1 MSDHT
6 HSPAAHLLGVQCIVC
21 ATPLSDAK
29 SAELGIGPVCRKK
42 WGYDD
47 EIPGGEPARKVA
59 NALVY
64 EATCAKR
71 DGNVE
76 RVLEIS
82 NELQALGLVKL
93 ANRIRDRFVDVR
105 LTPVQIDG
113 VKWLDVF
120 TPYREQFPRILK
132 ALVPADMLK
141 RVHVTGKDDDGDPLY
156 VRGAGHDRSIGG
168 KFDHWCVHNDAA
180 RLVMAALAVVFPN
193 ERATGIKG
201 VFKVPALPVF
211 VSIYVDEAEQH
222 GQLTATQAEYIR
234 KRLPAVAR

>member
-1 MSDHT
+1 MNDHT

-42 WGYDD
+42 WGYND
-47 EIPGGEPARKVA
+47 EIPGGEPARQRA

-93 ANRIRDRFVDVR
+93 ANRIRDRFVDLR

-113 VKWLDVF
+113 VTWYDVF
-120 TPYREQFPRILK
+120 TPYRENFPHTLK
-132 ALVPADMLK
+132 RLVPADDLK
-141 RVHVTGKDDDGDPLY
+141 RVHCTGKDEDGDPIF

-168 KFDHWCVHNDAA
+168 KFDHWCVHSRAA
-180 RLVMAALAVVFPN
+180 RLALAALAVVFPGQ
-193 ERATGIKG
+193 RATGAQG
-201 VFKVPALPVF
+201 VFQIPAVAVF
-211 VSIYVDEAEQH
+211 RRVYVDEAVAKGTLSE
-222 GQLTATQAEYIR
+222 AQAEYIR
-234 KRLPAVAR
+234 KRIPEAA